1 MVKSP
6 PAMEFD
12 PWVRK
17 IPWRREW
24 LPTSVFLPGEFHRK
38 RSLVGYNP
46 WGHKSDTTEQLTLS
60 SYGLSVNWTWSSPLG
75 GDGTE
80 TLVSQPRCP
89 ISCWAGPFPKRVDGA

>member
-1 MVKSP
+1 M
-6 PAMEFD
+6 
-12 PWVRK
+12 
-17 IPWRREW
+17 
-24 LPTSVFLPGEFHRK
+24 
-38 RSLVGYNP
+38 GYNP